1 MNTKNIIKTSAI
13 AAMTLMAA
21 CSGNKG
27 WTVSGTI
34 QDPVEGAKIAVDAY
48 GPLGMWYN
56 LDSVEVS
63 ASGAFKYRAEAGS
76 PYPDVYRLTYNGKSV
91 YFPIDSLESV
101 TVTASAGNFD
111 SDYELS
117 GSALAIDL
125 MEVDKSIAAA
135 VASKGADAAVAD
147 PDLKHALA
155 SKALSDSVGVV
166 AYYLINKTVGGKP
179 LFNDAD
185 KNDLRVIGAVANK
198 FDVNRPSDP
207 RTAFLKQRF
216 IASRRALGPSE
227 QSTTL
232 LEVPELGFID
242 IKLYDAKGREQ
253 ALSDAVNKN
262 KITVL
267 SFTAYSLDAST
278 PYNME
283 LNKAFEKYDG
293 LGVYQV
299 GFDSDEALW
308 AKSAANMPWTA
319 VRFDPTQGN
328 TLLRLYNVGVL
339 PATFIIDG
347 KGDLVERVD
356 DPSKLDAAIRKH
368 I

>member
-1 MNTKNIIKTSAI
+1 MNTKNIIKISAI
-13 AAMTLMAA
+13 AAMTVMAA

-34 QDPVEGAKIAVDAY
+34 QEPVEGAKLAVDAY

-63 ASGAFKYRAEAGS
+63 ANGAFKYRAEAGS

-101 TVTASAGNFD
+101 TVNASAANFD
-111 SDYELS
+111 TDYELS
-117 GSALAIDL
+117 GSDLAIDL
-125 MEVDKSIAAA
+125 MQVDKMLASEI
-135 VASKGADAAVAD
+135 ASKGADAVVAD
-147 PDLKHALA
+147 PELKHTLA
-155 SKALSDSVGVV
+155 TKAIGDSVGVV
-166 AYYLINKTVGGKP
+166 AYYLINKNIGGKP
-179 LFNDAD
+179 LFNDGD
-185 KNDLRVIGAVANK
+185 KNDLRLIGAVANK
-198 FDVNRPSDP
+198 FDVNRPNDP

-216 IASRRALGPSE
+216 IAARRALGIGE
-227 QSTTL
+227 QNTTIV
-232 LEVPELGFID
+232 EVPELGFID

-253 ALSDAVNKN
+253 ALSDAVKGN
-262 KITVL
+262 KITLL

-278 PYNME
+278 PYNIE

-293 LGVYQV
+293 LGIYQV
-299 GFDSDEALW
+299 AFDSDEAFW

-319 VRFDPTQGN
+319 VRYNPTQGD

-339 PATFIIDG
+339 PATFIING
-347 KGDLVERVD
+347 HGDLVERVD
-356 DPSKLDAAIRKH
+356 DPTQLDAAIRKH